1 MEIAQARG
9 GKSMVFT
16 FSNHPLSVLAPENMP
31 PQIGSSQLRS
41 RLIAQLGVDVLMAVP
56 FTKQLAQRT
65 PEAFLAMLRDSFAP
79 CCVVTGPNYTFGSRG
94 KGTHRM
100 LLRDAA
106 AFGFDAEVCPAV
118 MLDGRTVSS
127 TRIRALLQQGKLE
140 EAAACLGRPFTV
152 LDRVIHGERRGRTL
166 GFPTANLAITDAQ
179 VMLPNGVYATRVC
192 YEGKAYLGLAN
203 IGNNPTFEGC
213 NRRLEVH
220 IEDFRRISTTV
231 SLRSSSC
238 RRSAKKRNS
247 HPSRLSY
254 IRCTRI
260 ALLHEKYGSGNDLLL
275 YKALTGMIYYQK
287 CRGDTFLSQIAKNSD
302 VFLADGDFL
311 RKTRRKKHADSGS
324 KTGNHAEVCRSRG

>member
-1 MEIAQARG
+1 MQIYSRLTDLRTEYPQLVIALGMFDGVHIGHQSIIRRAVEIAQARG

-192 YEGKAYLGLAN
+192 YEGKTYLGLAN

-220 IEDFRRISTTV
+220 IEDFSQDIYD
-231 SLRSSSC
+231 
-238 RRSAKKRNS
+238 
-247 HPSRLSY
+247 RLLEVQFLQK
-254 IRCTRI
+254 IREEEKFASVE
-260 ALLHEKYGSGNDLLL
+260 ALVHQMHKDR
-275 YKALTGMIYYQK
+275 A
-287 CRGDTFLSQIAKNSD
+287 A
-302 VFLADGDFL
+302 A
-311 RKTRRKKHADSGS
+311 RKIWQRQ
-324 KTGNHAEVCRSRG
+324 

>member
-1 MEIAQARG
+1 MQIYSRLTDLRAEYPQLVIALGMFDGVHIGHQSIIRRAVEIAQARG

-220 IEDFRRISTTV
+220 IEDFSQDIYD
-231 SLRSSSC
+231 
-238 RRSAKKRNS
+238 
-247 HPSRLSY
+247 RLLEVQFLQK
-254 IRCTRI
+254 IREEEKFASVE
-260 ALLHEKYGSGNDLLL
+260 ALVHQMHKDR
-275 YKALTGMIYYQK
+275 AT
-287 CRGDTFLSQIAKNSD
+287 A
-302 VFLADGDFL
+302 
-311 RKTRRKKHADSGS
+311 RKIWQRQ
-324 KTGNHAEVCRSRG
+324 

>member
-1 MEIAQARG
+1 MQIYSRLTDLRAEYPQLVIALGMFDGVHIGHQSIIRRAVEIAQARG

-166 GFPTANLAITDAQ
+166 GFPTANLAIMDAQ

-220 IEDFRRISTTV
+220 IEDFSQDIYD
-231 SLRSSSC
+231 
-238 RRSAKKRNS
+238 
-247 HPSRLSY
+247 RLLEVQFLQK
-254 IRCTRI
+254 IREEEKFASVE
-260 ALLHEKYGSGNDLLL
+260 ALVHQMHKDR
-275 YKALTGMIYYQK
+275 A
-287 CRGDTFLSQIAKNSD
+287 A
-302 VFLADGDFL
+302 A
-311 RKTRRKKHADSGS
+311 RKIWQRQ
-324 KTGNHAEVCRSRG
+324 